1 MKRESFDEDFHNL
14 GLDQDLEQQQDPE
27 ESDSDQVKIKYE
39 ENLAQLDPKVD
50 PKVWLF
56 IYYLGMNLTFDIPIF
71 HVSTHWYLS

>member
-39 ENLAQLDPKVD
+39 ENLAQLDSKVD
-50 PKVWLF
+50 PKV
-56 IYYLGMNLTFDIPIF
+56 
-71 HVSTHWYLS
+71 